1 MLMVVKL
8 SIVIC
13 AFAFLVGGNSPSLA
27 KKRVKVNISNV
38 LSGAKTHIY
47 KLHGSNPDC
56 SERKLAVIRITK
68 KPKHGL
74 AEVSIE
80 KGYSSNP
87 KDHQRYP
94 CNLRVLDISVVYY
107 KSNDGCRGRDDVSI
121 EWFTDRGGYGR
132 RRYSINVR

>member
-8 SIVIC
+8 SIIIC

-38 LSGAKTHIY
+38 LSGAKTRIY

-74 AEVSIE
+74 AEVSIV
-80 KGYSSNP
+80 KGYTKYP
-87 KDHQRYP
+87 KGHQRHP
-94 CNLRVLDISVVYY
+94 CNLKLRDVVVVYY
-107 KSNDGCRGRDDVSI
+107 KSNDGYIG
-121 EWFTDRGGYGR
+121 
-132 RRYSINVR
+132 